1 MSLPSFDPRA
11 MPVDAR
17 VTSWRAGDGWPMRRL
32 DWRQAPGAESR
43 GKLLFLGGRG
53 DFIEKYLEA
62 YAHWHGQGWD
72 VTALDWR
79 GQGGSAGS
87 IVGGHLDSFDPL
99 VEDCAAFLEEW
110 LREEP
115 GPHVAIGH
123 SMGGHL
129 LLRSVAEHRPA
140 IDAFVLIAP
149 MLGINSRPVPP
160 PIAPLLASLAARLL
174 GNRTLAW
181 RADQAASKLRQAN
194 LTSCEQRF
202 ADEQW
207 WKGQHEGFDLGPP
220 SWGWL
225 AAAYR
230 SMRRPTERELR
241 QVRVPTLLIG
251 TEADR
256 LVRAEAIHRAAS
268 LLPQAEMLMFQDA
281 AHEILR
287 EQDRYRLK
295 ALDRIDAFLAKHAA

>member
-1 MSLPSFDPRA
+1 
-11 MPVDAR
+11 
-17 VTSWRAGDGWPMRRL
+17 MRRL
-32 DWRQAPGAESR
+32 DWNRAAGAPLR

-62 YAHWHGQGWD
+62 YAHWQASGWD

-99 VEDCAAFLEEW
+99 IEDCARFVASWIGED
-110 LREEP
+110 RA
-115 GPHVAIGH
+115 PHVAIGH

-129 LLRSVAEHRPA
+129 LLRSVAEHQLA
-140 IDAFVLIAP
+140 LDAMVLVAP

-160 PIAPLLASLAARLL
+160 LIAPPLASLAAKLL
-174 GNRTLAW
+174 GKRTLAW
-181 RADQAASKLRQAN
+181 RADKVGSKLRQAN
-194 LTSCEQRF
+194 LTSCERRF

-207 WKGQHEGFDLGPP
+207 WKERHEAYELGPP

-230 SMRRPTERELR
+230 SMRRPRPAELR
-241 QVRVPTLLIG
+241 EVRVPTLLIG
-251 TEADR
+251 TQVDR
-256 LVRAEAIHRAAS
+256 LVRADSIRRAAS
-268 LLPQAEMLMFQDA
+268 LLPDAELLMFEDA

-287 EQDRYRLK
+287 EQDRYRLE
-295 ALDRIDAFLAKHAA
+295 ALSRIDAFLDRRAA